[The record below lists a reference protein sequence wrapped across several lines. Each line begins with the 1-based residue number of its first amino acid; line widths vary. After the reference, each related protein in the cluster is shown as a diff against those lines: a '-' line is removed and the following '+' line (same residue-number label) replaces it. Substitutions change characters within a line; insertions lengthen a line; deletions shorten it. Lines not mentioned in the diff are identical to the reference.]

1 MFEAAAWPAERF
13 DLRVDEKTG
22 LPAGMHAGGWVVP
35 MVATTPRLNK
45 PPLVY
50 WLQVASAWVMTAG
63 DPERDAIWMYRL
75 PSLLCAVGTVLIT
88 WRVGLRMFDAR
99 VAWLAAALLAVC
111 PMVVWDAHQAR
122 ADQLLT
128 VCTAGA
134 MACLWMV
141 MKKERAGGGGWAVGL
156 WVCVGLGVMAKGFI
170 TPLVTLSAVAAI
182 CAAERS
188 LRTARLTRPLLGV
201 VIVALVVAPWV
212 WLLSRQVGL
221 EVYGREVWREV
232 FLRAATGAKDGGRSF
247 IPPGTHLVLLG
258 LLFWPGCLL
267 VWPAIGRAIER
278 AWGKAPLEG
287 TLWARVRARLALMK
301 FKAQGRRAELFLL
314 AWIVPTWIVFELSPA
329 KLPHYT
335 MPLYPAIAL
344 LAARELFAAQARLRI
359 GGRLGVWG
367 WVGIGALL
375 PIVAAAAIG
384 ISDSA
389 QEGKVGAVV
398 FVIGLIGLPV
408 WGMLLVAVQFVRG
421 HRWVSASVM
430 ALCACAFMLALAL
443 HVVAPVL
450 VRAEK
455 PKLLTGNL
463 TERLFERV
471 RAIDPR
477 QERPLASVYGE
488 DSVVFQSR
496 GRVQKIAP
504 ADQAAWLDLNPA
516 GILIGTK
523 EADAPHRDAWLIGN
537 YAVLAPRLWSDGKFS
552 DPPLPAWKVKP

>member
-1 MFEAAAWPAERF
+1 
-13 DLRVDEKTG
+13 
-22 LPAGMHAGGWVVP
+22 
-35 MVATTPRLNK
+35 
-45 PPLVY
+45 
-50 WLQVASAWVMTAG
+50 
-63 DPERDAIWMYRL
+63 
-75 PSLLCAVGTVLIT
+75 
-88 WRVGLRMFDAR
+88 
-99 VAWLAAALLAVC
+99 
-111 PMVVWDAHQAR
+111 
-122 ADQLLT
+122 
-128 VCTAGA
+128 
-134 MACLWMV
+134 
-141 MKKERAGGGGWAVGL
+141 
-156 WVCVGLGVMAKGFI
+156 MAKGFI
-170 TPLVTLSAVAAI
+170 TPLVVVSAVVAV

-188 LRTARLTRPLLGV
+188 LRAARLTRPLLGV

-247 IPPGTHLVLLG
+247 VPPGTHVVLLG
-258 LLFWPGCLL
+258 WLFWPGCLL
-267 VWPAIGRAIER
+267 VWPAVGRAIER
-278 AWGKAPLEG
+278 AWGKGAVKG
-287 TLWARVRARLALMK
+287 TLWARVRGRLASMK
-301 FKAQGRRAELFLL
+301 TKARGRRAELFLI

-344 LAARELFAAQARLRI
+344 LAARELFAAQARLRV

-367 WVGIGALL
+367 WVAIGALL
-375 PIVAAAAIG
+375 PLAAAAAVWV
-384 ISDSA
+384 SDSA
-389 QEGKVGAVV
+389 PEGKVGAVV

-421 HRWVSASVM
+421 HRWVSASVT
-430 ALCACAFMLALAL
+430 AVCACAYMLALAL

-496 GRVQKIAP
+496 GRVEKIAA
-504 ADQAAWLDLNPA
+504 ADQAKWLELNPA

-537 YAVLAPRLWSDGKFS
+537 YAVLAPRRWSDGKFS
-552 DPPLPAWKVKP
+552 DPPPPAWKVNP